1 MWPVRLSVRT
11 PGFQPGKTSSIL
23 VRATKILTYP
33 IVKLWYL
40 DFSVCE
46 NCFQRNYSKKYFGI
60 ICIRNHCEF
69 VKIDMYFTHSGNTD
83 LSEVK
88 KKKSSTYPNI
98 SEKDKDMLKKIYK
111 AMVLSR
117 AASAANET
125 LRTLS
130 DSQLD
135 DIGLSRA
142 SFVSEIVNSVRKDLD
157 NAEIYKSKRK
167 MIATLINP
175 NLAGSV

>member
-1 MWPVRLSVRT
+1 M
-11 PGFQPGKTSSIL
+11 I
-23 VRATKILTYP
+23 
-33 IVKLWYL
+33 
-40 DFSVCE
+40 
-46 NCFQRNYSKKYFGI
+46 
-60 ICIRNHCEF
+60 
-69 VKIDMYFTHSGNTD
+69 
-83 LSEVK
+83 
-88 KKKSSTYPNI
+88 
-98 SEKDKDMLKKIYK
+98 KKIYK
-111 AMVLSR
+111 VMVLSR

-157 NAEIYKSKRK
+157 NAENNKSKRE
-167 MIATLINP
+167 MIAVLINP

>member
-1 MWPVRLSVRT
+1 
-11 PGFQPGKTSSIL
+11 
-23 VRATKILTYP
+23 
-33 IVKLWYL
+33 
-40 DFSVCE
+40 
-46 NCFQRNYSKKYFGI
+46 
-60 ICIRNHCEF
+60 
-69 VKIDMYFTHSGNTD
+69 
-83 LSEVK
+83 
-88 KKKSSTYPNI
+88 
-98 SEKDKDMLKKIYK
+98 MLKKIYK
-111 AMVLSR
+111 VMVLSR

-157 NAEIYKSKRK
+157 NAENKKSRRE
-167 MIATLINP
+167 MIAVLINP

>member
-1 MWPVRLSVRT
+1 
-11 PGFQPGKTSSIL
+11 
-23 VRATKILTYP
+23 
-33 IVKLWYL
+33 
-40 DFSVCE
+40 
-46 NCFQRNYSKKYFGI
+46 
-60 ICIRNHCEF
+60 
-69 VKIDMYFTHSGNTD
+69 
-83 LSEVK
+83 
-88 KKKSSTYPNI
+88 
-98 SEKDKDMLKKIYK
+98 
-111 AMVLSR
+111 MVLSR

-157 NAEIYKSKRK
+157 NAENNKTKRE
-167 MIATLINP
+167 MIAVLINP

>member
-1 MWPVRLSVRT
+1 
-11 PGFQPGKTSSIL
+11 
-23 VRATKILTYP
+23 
-33 IVKLWYL
+33 
-40 DFSVCE
+40 
-46 NCFQRNYSKKYFGI
+46 
-60 ICIRNHCEF
+60 
-69 VKIDMYFTHSGNTD
+69 
-83 LSEVK
+83 
-88 KKKSSTYPNI
+88 
-98 SEKDKDMLKKIYK
+98 MLKKIYK
-111 AMVLSR
+111 VMVLSR

-157 NAEIYKSKRK
+157 NAENNKSKRE

>member
-1 MWPVRLSVRT
+1 
-11 PGFQPGKTSSIL
+11 
-23 VRATKILTYP
+23 
-33 IVKLWYL
+33 
-40 DFSVCE
+40 
-46 NCFQRNYSKKYFGI
+46 
-60 ICIRNHCEF
+60 
-69 VKIDMYFTHSGNTD
+69 
-83 LSEVK
+83 
-88 KKKSSTYPNI
+88 
-98 SEKDKDMLKKIYK
+98 MLKKIYK

-157 NAEIYKSKRK
+157 NAENNKSRRE
-167 MIATLINP
+167 MIAVLINP

>member
-1 MWPVRLSVRT
+1 
-11 PGFQPGKTSSIL
+11 
-23 VRATKILTYP
+23 
-33 IVKLWYL
+33 
-40 DFSVCE
+40 
-46 NCFQRNYSKKYFGI
+46 
-60 ICIRNHCEF
+60 
-69 VKIDMYFTHSGNTD
+69 
-83 LSEVK
+83 
-88 KKKSSTYPNI
+88 
-98 SEKDKDMLKKIYK
+98 MLKKIYK
-111 AMVLSR
+111 VMVLSR

-157 NAEIYKSKRK
+157 NAENNKSKRA
-167 MIATLINP
+167 MIAVLINP

>member
-1 MWPVRLSVRT
+1 
-11 PGFQPGKTSSIL
+11 
-23 VRATKILTYP
+23 
-33 IVKLWYL
+33 
-40 DFSVCE
+40 
-46 NCFQRNYSKKYFGI
+46 
-60 ICIRNHCEF
+60 
-69 VKIDMYFTHSGNTD
+69 MYCTHSGNTD

-88 KKKSSTYPNI
+88 VKILTTCPSISSK
-98 SEKDKDMLKKIYK
+98 EKDMLKKIYK
-111 AMVLSR
+111 VMVLSR

-157 NAEIYKSKRK
+157 NAENNKTKRE
-167 MIATLINP
+167 MIAVLINP

>member
-1 MWPVRLSVRT
+1 
-11 PGFQPGKTSSIL
+11 
-23 VRATKILTYP
+23 
-33 IVKLWYL
+33 
-40 DFSVCE
+40 
-46 NCFQRNYSKKYFGI
+46 
-60 ICIRNHCEF
+60 
-69 VKIDMYFTHSGNTD
+69 
-83 LSEVK
+83 
-88 KKKSSTYPNI
+88 
-98 SEKDKDMLKKIYK
+98 MLKKIYK
-111 AMVLSR
+111 VMVLSR

-157 NAEIYKSKRK
+157 NAENNKSKRE
-167 MIATLINP
+167 MIAVVINP

>member
-1 MWPVRLSVRT
+1 
-11 PGFQPGKTSSIL
+11 
-23 VRATKILTYP
+23 
-33 IVKLWYL
+33 
-40 DFSVCE
+40 
-46 NCFQRNYSKKYFGI
+46 
-60 ICIRNHCEF
+60 
-69 VKIDMYFTHSGNTD
+69 
-83 LSEVK
+83 
-88 KKKSSTYPNI
+88 
-98 SEKDKDMLKKIYK
+98 
-111 AMVLSR
+111 MVLSR

-157 NAEIYKSKRK
+157 SAENNKSKRE
-167 MIATLINP
+167 MIAVLINP

>member
-1 MWPVRLSVRT
+1 MGILS
-11 PGFQPGKTSSIL
+11 
-23 VRATKILTYP
+23 
-33 IVKLWYL
+33 
-40 DFSVCE
+40 
-46 NCFQRNYSKKYFGI
+46 
-60 ICIRNHCEF
+60 
-69 VKIDMYFTHSGNTD
+69 
-83 LSEVK
+83 
-88 KKKSSTYPNI
+88 
-98 SEKDKDMLKKIYK
+98 KDKDMLKKIYK

-157 NAEIYKSKRK
+157 NAENNKSKRE
-167 MIATLINP
+167 MIAVLINP

>member
-1 MWPVRLSVRT
+1 
-11 PGFQPGKTSSIL
+11 
-23 VRATKILTYP
+23 
-33 IVKLWYL
+33 
-40 DFSVCE
+40 
-46 NCFQRNYSKKYFGI
+46 
-60 ICIRNHCEF
+60 
-69 VKIDMYFTHSGNTD
+69 
-83 LSEVK
+83 
-88 KKKSSTYPNI
+88 
-98 SEKDKDMLKKIYK
+98 
-111 AMVLSR
+111 MVLSR

-157 NAEIYKSKRK
+157 NAENNKSKRE
-167 MIATLINP
+167 MIAVLINP